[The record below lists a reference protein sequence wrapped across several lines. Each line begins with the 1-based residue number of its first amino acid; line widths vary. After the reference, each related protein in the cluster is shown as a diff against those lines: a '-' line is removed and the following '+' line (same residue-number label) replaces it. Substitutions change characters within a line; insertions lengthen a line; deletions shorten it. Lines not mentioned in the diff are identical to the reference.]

1 MRPVRPLLLVIPLAA
16 VLYGAAAMA
25 ADGVPP
31 EPPPPSDPPEQ
42 SREVVQPKVP
52 TAEAAAAKVARA
64 REQALGALDRSTP
77 DKVVA
82 DAPSP
87 EEVAG
92 AAERRERMWR
102 AARRLNPPPA
112 QEELAERIREAPEI
126 IREKARL
133 YAEQRP
139 TLREELERLLA
150 EGPPDD
156 PEGAEIWADT
166 VRSVADGIDR
176 NLNIHRS
183 QRLEVPAAEIHAAD
197 AEAVARRVLATD
209 EPAVIPEGAPGGGE
223 GEPAPTAGETVPEA
237 GAPEAETPAETGTS
251 AEAGTTVDR
260 GTVVPQART
269 ATAVVDGV
277 ASGSATAAPAG
288 TDDPDGTTLTP
299 GANPEVITETPGGTA
314 PAVEVDT
321 LVVAGAPGGTAP
333 GEAGIEAVAGAGAAA
348 GVGPVNAVG
357 AASIQGGA
365 TAEPEEAP
373 KIIVGGSFGGQA
385 GGNVQAPPW
394 RLAPAPRTVAPM
406 VIGPSIVI
414 PDLDPPHTQPGLDLT
429 GWGNDLPDNDIWS
442 PSGGTGL
449 DHDLPSLDLDLG
461 KNPGVAGDLP
471 GFERDLVDI
480 EGGRQDDRLPPELR
494 DIRPPS
500 PTVS

>member
-1 MRPVRPLLLVIPLAA
+1 VRPVRPLLLVIPLAA

-139 TLREELERLLA
+139 TLREEFERLLA

-166 VRSVADGIDR
+166 VRSIADGIDR
-176 NLNIHRS
+176 N
-183 QRLEVPAAEIHAAD
+183 
-197 AEAVARRVLATD
+197 
-209 EPAVIPEGAPGGGE
+209 
-223 GEPAPTAGETVPEA
+223 
-237 GAPEAETPAETGTS
+237 
-251 AEAGTTVDR
+251 
-260 GTVVPQART
+260 
-269 ATAVVDGV
+269 
-277 ASGSATAAPAG
+277 
-288 TDDPDGTTLTP
+288 
-299 GANPEVITETPGGTA
+299 
-314 PAVEVDT
+314 
-321 LVVAGAPGGTAP
+321 
-333 GEAGIEAVAGAGAAA
+333 
-348 GVGPVNAVG
+348 
-357 AASIQGGA
+357 
-365 TAEPEEAP
+365 
-373 KIIVGGSFGGQA
+373 
-385 GGNVQAPPW
+385 
-394 RLAPAPRTVAPM
+394 
-406 VIGPSIVI
+406 
-414 PDLDPPHTQPGLDLT
+414 
-429 GWGNDLPDNDIWS
+429 
-442 PSGGTGL
+442 
-449 DHDLPSLDLDLG
+449 
-461 KNPGVAGDLP
+461 
-471 GFERDLVDI
+471 
-480 EGGRQDDRLPPELR
+480 
-494 DIRPPS
+494 
-500 PTVS
+500 